1 MNQFLDFLNKYCNKY
16 LISQQSNNYYK
27 FMQISTPD
35 VTPLISNTTV
45 VLGLLMLIL
54 GLVFYT
60 SSLSNKYVKGFYNII
75 PPLLLCY
82 FLPGLLNSFH
92 IIDGENSPL
101 TSVGSR
107 YLLPACLILF
117 IVNLD
122 LKEMWALR
130 KRAGLMF
137 ITGTIG
143 IILGGPIA
151 VYLTSMVA
159 PDVVGG
165 AGPDEVWRG
174 LGALAGSWIGGS
186 ANQVALKEILQ
197 PSPNLFSSIIAVDVF
212 VAYIWM
218 AFLLYGASKADAFNK
233 FFKADASDV
242 EHLKAKMDEKVKL
255 NSRIPETKDL
265 MLMLAIAFGG
275 TGLATLIAEPL
286 AAFMKQNYPH
296 LETFSLTSDFFWIV
310 LISTII
316 GICLS
321 FSPAKKL
328 EYAGASK
335 VGTVLLYVL
344 ITTIGMQMNILA
356 ILGNPGLFIV
366 GILWISFHALLLLIV
381 GKIFKVP
388 FFYFGVGS
396 MANVGGVASASVT
409 AAAFHPSLISVGV
422 ILSVFSYAIGTYAG
436 WLTAILMKLA
446 SPL

>member
-1 MNQFLDFLNKYCNKY
+1 
-16 LISQQSNNYYK
+16 
-27 FMQISTPD
+27 MQITD
-35 VTPLISNTTV
+35 TEAGPLIENTTV
-45 VLGLLMLIL
+45 VFGLLMTIL

-60 SSLSNKYVKGFYNII
+60 SSLSNKYIKGFYNVI

-82 FLPGLLNSFH
+82 FLPGLLNSFN

-101 TSVGSR
+101 TSIGSR
-107 YLLPACLILF
+107 YFLPACLILF
-117 IVNLD
+117 VINLD

-143 IILGGPIA
+143 ILLGGPLA
-151 VYLTSMVA
+151 VYLTSLVA

-165 AGPDEVWRG
+165 TGPDEVWRG

-218 AFLLYGASKADAFNK
+218 AILLYGASKYKAVDK
-233 FFKADASDV
+233 FFKADSQDV
-242 EHLKAKMDEKVKL
+242 EHLKAKMDERVKE

-265 MLMLAIAFGG
+265 MIMVALAFGG
-275 TGLATLIAEPL
+275 TGLATLL
-286 AAFMKQNYPH
+286 ADPVANFMATHYP
-296 LETFSLTSDFFWIV
+296 ETEKFSLTNSFFW
-310 LISTII
+310 LIFFATAI
-316 GICLS
+316 GISLS

-328 EYAGASK
+328 EFAGASK
-335 VGTVLLYVL
+335 IGTVLLYVL
-344 ITTIGMQMNILA
+344 ITTIGMQMNIMA
-356 ILGNPGLFIV
+356 ILGNPGLFVV
-366 GILWISFHALLLLIV
+366 GFIWISFHAILLIIV

-388 FFYFGVGS
+388 FFYFSVGS
-396 MANVGGVASASVT
+396 MANVGGVASASVMS
-409 AAAFHPSLISVGV
+409 AAFHPSLISVGV

-436 WLTAILMKLA
+436 WLTALLMKIA
-446 SPL
+446 SGV

>member
-1 MNQFLDFLNKYCNKY
+1 
-16 LISQQSNNYYK
+16 
-27 FMQISTPD
+27 MQISTPEAE
-35 VTPLISNTTV
+35 PLISNTTV
-45 VLGLLMLIL
+45 VFGLLMTIL
-54 GLVFYT
+54 GLVFYS

-82 FLPGLLNSFH
+82 FLPGLLNSFGV
-92 IIDGENSPL
+92 IDGENSPL
-101 TSVGSR
+101 TSIGSR
-107 YLLPACLILF
+107 YFLPACLILF

-137 ITGTIG
+137 ITGTVG
-143 IILGGPIA
+143 ILLGGPLA
-151 VYLTSMVA
+151 VYLTSLVA
-159 PDVVGG
+159 PEVVGG

-186 ANQVALKEILQ
+186 ANQVALKEILK

-218 AFLLYGASKADAFNK
+218 AFLLYGASKADKFNA

-242 EHLKAKMDEKVKL
+242 EHLKEKMDAKAKA

-265 MLMLAIAFGG
+265 MLMIAIAFGG
-275 TGLATLIAEPL
+275 TGLATFLAEPL
-286 AAFMKQNYPH
+286 AAFMKTNYPH

-310 LISTII
+310 FFATII
-316 GICLS
+316 GIAMS
-321 FSPAKKL
+321 FTPAKKL
-328 EYAGASK
+328 EFAGASK
-335 VGTVLLYVL
+335 VGTVLLYAL

-356 ILGNPGLFIV
+356 ILDNPGLFIV
-366 GILWISFHALLLLIV
+366 GILWMAFHALLLFIV
-381 GKIFKVP
+381 GKLFKVP
-388 FFYFGVGS
+388 FFYFAVGS

-409 AAAFHPSLISVGV
+409 SAAFHPSLISVGV

-436 WLTAILMKLA
+436 WLTAILMQMV
-446 SPL
+446 SPI

>member
-1 MNQFLDFLNKYCNKY
+1 
-16 LISQQSNNYYK
+16 
-27 FMQISTPD
+27 MQISTPEAE
-35 VTPLISNTTV
+35 PLISNTTV
-45 VLGLLMLIL
+45 VFGLLMTIL
-54 GLVFYT
+54 GLVFYS

-82 FLPGLLNSFH
+82 FLPGLLNSFGV
-92 IIDGENSPL
+92 IDGENSPL
-101 TSVGSR
+101 TSIGSR
-107 YLLPACLILF
+107 YFLPACLILF

-137 ITGTIG
+137 ITGTVG
-143 IILGGPIA
+143 ILLGGPLA
-151 VYLTSMVA
+151 VYLTSLVA
-159 PDVVGG
+159 PEVVGG

-186 ANQVALKEILQ
+186 ANQVALKEILK

-218 AFLLYGASKADAFNK
+218 AFLLYGASKADKFNA

-242 EHLKAKMDEKVKL
+242 EHLKAKMDAKAKA

-265 MLMLAIAFGG
+265 MLMVAIAFGG
-275 TGLATLIAEPL
+275 TGLATFLAEPL
-286 AAFMKQNYPH
+286 AAFMKTNYPH

-310 LISTII
+310 FFATII
-316 GICLS
+316 GIAMS
-321 FSPAKKL
+321 FTPAKKL
-328 EYAGASK
+328 EFAGASK
-335 VGTVLLYVL
+335 VGTVLLYAL

-356 ILGNPGLFIV
+356 ILDNPGLFIV
-366 GILWISFHALLLLIV
+366 GILWMAFHALLLFIV
-381 GKIFKVP
+381 GKLFKVP
-388 FFYFGVGS
+388 FFYFAVGS

-409 AAAFHPSLISVGV
+409 SAAFHPSLISVGV

-436 WLTAILMKLA
+436 WLTAILMQIA
-446 SPL
+446 SPI